1 MISLLDYIDDF
12 VKNITAS
19 KYRTVFNE
27 SYEEFYN
34 KTNKSYDEY
43 IKSFY
48 INKEICRLFNF
59 DIDDES
65 YETQI
70 QDLYETLLSSSSNKY
85 FIDCFSQRFRNDFV
99 RADITSYIDNHKVDG
114 CVKLKVKKSFNE
126 ESERFKSFLNV
137 HNYYIVKIDEE
148 IAYKIIY
155 VERYIQN
162 NYTTEVY
169 ETYNGILYHVTTK
182 NKKDKILKFGL
193 HPKGNEY
200 EKSHVNLIGLGNKDV
215 KHPKRLYFFANKKH
229 SETLY
234 STLYNKIDE
243 ICVLRIDLK
252 KYKNTIRFFRD
263 DSFSDLRSIFTYEPI
278 PPYCISEVRN
288 KNVLMNN
295 DIFISFI
302 NKIKKLF
309 KIH

>member
-1 MISLLDYIDDF
+1 M
-12 VKNITAS
+12 
-19 KYRTVFNE
+19 
-27 SYEEFYN
+27 
-34 KTNKSYDEY
+34 NKS
-43 IKSFY
+43 
-48 INKEICRLFNF
+48 F
-59 DIDDES
+59 D
-65 YETQI
+65 
-70 QDLYETLLSSSSNKY
+70 
-85 FIDCFSQRFRNDFV
+85 
-99 RADITSYIDNHKVDG
+99 
-114 CVKLKVKKSFNE
+114 E
-126 ESERFKSFLNV
+126 ESDRFKSFLNV

-155 VERYIQN
+155 VERYIQD
-162 NYTTEVY
+162 NYTNEVY

-200 EKSHVNLIGLGNKDV
+200 EKSHVNLVGFGNKDV

-263 DSFSDLRSIFTYEPI
+263 DSFTDLRSIFTYEPI
-278 PPYCISEVRN
+278 PPYCISEVNN

-295 DIFISFI
+295 DIFVSFI
-302 NKIKKLF
+302 NQIKKLF
-309 KIH
+309 KNH

>member
-1 MISLLDYIDDF
+1 MMRLIDYI
-12 VKNITAS
+12 KNIKTL
-19 KYRTVFNE
+19 KHRTVFNE

-34 KTNKSYDEY
+34 KTKKSYDEY
-43 IKSFY
+43 IESFY
-48 INKEICRLFNF
+48 EHKEIYRRFNF
-59 DIDDES
+59 KVDDES

-85 FIDCFSQRFRNDFV
+85 FIDCFRQKFRSDFV
-99 RADITSYIDNHKVDG
+99 RAYIPTYIDDHKVDG
-114 CVKLKVKKSFNE
+114 YVKLKVKKSFDE
-126 ESERFKSFLNV
+126 ESDRFKSFLNV

-155 VERYIQN
+155 VERYIQD
-162 NYTTEVY
+162 NYTNEVY

-182 NKKDKILKFGL
+182 YKKDKILKFGL

-200 EKSHVNLIGLGNKDV
+200 EKSHVNLVGFGNKDV

-263 DSFSDLRSIFTYEPI
+263 DSFTDLRSIFTYEPI
-278 PPYCISEVRN
+278 PPYCISEVNN

-295 DIFISFI
+295 DIFVSLV

-309 KIH
+309 KNH

>member
-1 MISLLDYIDDF
+1 MMNLIDYI
-12 VKNITAS
+12 KNITTS
-19 KYRTVFNE
+19 KRRTVFNE

-43 IKSFY
+43 IESFY
-48 INKEICRLFNF
+48 ENKEICRRFNF
-59 DIDDES
+59 KVEDES

-85 FIDCFSQRFRNDFV
+85 FIDCFRQKFRNDFV
-99 RADITSYIDNHKVDG
+99 RAYIPQYIDDHKVDG
-114 CVKLKVKKSFNE
+114 YVKLKVKKSFDE
-126 ESERFKSFLNV
+126 ESDRFKSFLNV

-155 VERYIQN
+155 VERYIQD
-162 NYTTEVY
+162 NYTNEVY

-200 EKSHVNLIGLGNKDV
+200 EKSHVNLIGFGNKDV

-229 SETLY
+229 SETVY
-234 STLYNKIDE
+234 STLYNNIDE

-278 PPYCISEVRN
+278 PPYCISEVNN

-295 DIFISFI
+295 DIFVSFV

-309 KIH
+309 KNH